1 MTVKVLIEQLW
12 GGHRSLL
19 LWLGALLLLNV
30 AVFFAVDNVLVPRVL
45 EKEQR
50 FQQQQAEAREIL
62 HSRGGSART
71 PEQLYVLAS
80 QDVSRFRQAIP
91 EYQDFTGLIEELL
104 VLANDARL
112 DINQINYDSDAL
124 EGGTLLKFN
133 LNFNVVG
140 DYGQVKQFIQALE
153 QSVRLVII
161 KQISLQGTDDDSVNL
176 RLSLET
182 FFRPGS
188 RES

>member
-12 GGHRSLL
+12 GGHRALL
-19 LWLGALLLLNV
+19 IWLGVLLLLNL
-30 AVFFAVDNVLVPRVL
+30 AVFLAVDNVLVPRVL
-45 EKEQR
+45 ENEQR
-50 FQQQQAEAREIL
+50 FQQKQAEAREVL

-91 EYQDFTGLIEELL
+91 EYQDFTGLVEELL

-112 DINQINYDSDAL
+112 DINQINYDSEELD
-124 EGGTLLKFN
+124 GGDLLKFS

-140 DYGQVKQFIQALE
+140 DYGQVKQFIHALE

-161 KQISLQGTDDDSVNL
+161 RQINLQGTDDDGVNL

-182 FFRPGS
+182 FFRPGG